1 MALVNTKK
9 SALFVAPGQTLPLPP
24 TGFVETTD
32 PVLVVPEFAKVDI
45 DRLTG
50 QMNTKTSV
58 IDICRTK
65 TSFSASQIM
74 RTSDKTGTAL
84 DTPPNFGLLLKCGGF
99 NETIDTATPGEETVT
114 YTNNTNNVPKVS
126 AIAYMDNN
134 KFTMTD
140 SLSCGVEI
148 VLNVGEP
155 AKITNNFSGYMD
167 SATPVQEAN
176 PAITLT
182 DELALVV
189 SCADLVTYDG
199 TCLPLESVKIKT
211 NPEIQDIYTLGGQD
225 CGIKSNF
232 ISDYALELEATFY
245 VDSSE
250 YGREAAMISAGE
262 AKEIVVKIGLDDQSK
277 EVSGKSVVFTANMST
292 ATTYSDSSD
301 KDTLKR
307 VVTYRL
313 MDDTEPALSIKTGF
327 FVLGT
332 P

>member
-9 SALFVAPGQTLPLPP
+9 SALFVAQGATLPTPP

-32 PVLVVPEFAKVDI
+32 PVLIVPEFAKVDI
-45 DRLTG
+45 NRLTG

-58 IDICRTK
+58 IDTCRTK

-74 RTSDKTGTAL
+74 RTSDKSGAAL

-99 NETIDTATPGEETVT
+99 DETIDTTTVGEETVT
-114 YTNNTNNVPKVS
+114 YTNKTDFVPKVS
-126 AIAYMDNN
+126 AVAYVDGN

-148 VLNVGEP
+148 DLNVGEP

-167 SATPVQEAN
+167 SAIPVQETN
-176 PAITLT
+176 PIVTLT
-182 DELALVV
+182 DETALVV

-211 NPEIQDIYTLGGQD
+211 NPEIQDIYTLGGQT

-232 ISDYALELEATFY
+232 VSDYALELEATFY

-250 YGREAAMISAGE
+250 YGREPTMINAGE
-262 AKEIVVKIGLDDQSK
+262 VKEIVVKIGLDDQSQ
-277 EVSGKSVVFTANMST
+277 EVNGKSVVFTANMSK
-292 ATTYSDSSD
+292 AITYSDSSD
-301 KDTLKR
+301 KDSLKR

-313 MDDTEPALSIKTGF
+313 MDGTVPALSIKNGF
-327 FVLGT
+327 FA
-332 P
+332 